1 MYNTVADWILY
12 AMTSHLSVKGSD
24 KIKIIW
30 RSIGEVIFNDTA
42 DNLLDWKDAD
52 MYYVI
57 RWEHDRETDTYIV
70 KTI

>member
-42 DNLLDWKDAD
+42 DNLLD
-52 MYYVI
+52 
-57 RWEHDRETDTYIV
+57 
-70 KTI
+70 